1 MAANGLSL
9 ESVESVTVI
18 LRYGKQVST
27 TPVIVC
33 PEYDGILVS
42 WFTCVDLGILQ
53 KILQKI
59 SQVRSSSSDA
69 ACPFPFN
76 PIDPSQISA
85 INEAMFSVFSD
96 VFDETGP
103 LKQFDGPAMTI
114 ELKPDAIPF
123 AVHGCRP
130 IPFKQREPAK
140 ILLDDMV
147 AQNIIEPVM
156 EPTGWVH
163 PLVVALKGNGIVR
176 ICVI

>member
-1 MAANGLSL
+1 M

-33 PEYDGILVS
+33 PEYDGMLVS

-130 IPFKQREPAK
+130 IKQREPAK

-147 AQNIIEPVM
+147 AQNIIEPVI

-163 PLVVALKGNGIVR
+163 PLVVALKENGIVR